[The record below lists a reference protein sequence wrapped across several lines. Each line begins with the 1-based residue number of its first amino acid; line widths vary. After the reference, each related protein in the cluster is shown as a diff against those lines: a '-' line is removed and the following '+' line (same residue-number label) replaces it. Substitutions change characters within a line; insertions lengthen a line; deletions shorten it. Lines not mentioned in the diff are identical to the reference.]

1 MAHLLARLELP
12 SPRLNLEY
20 QIANAESR
28 LAVHTAMHSPGCL
41 TCEMKDEP
49 SQSTHENATA
59 QSEVARGTVLSLVR
73 TCTSVLGLPHRNNI
87 EVNVVVLHASLIRM
101 VCALLCRTGS
111 LTLDEKAKVPDQS
124 ARILCQK
131 SASSPQRIVA
141 PMDFVGW
148 QADKL

>member
-1 MAHLLARLELP
+1 
-12 SPRLNLEY
+12 
-20 QIANAESR
+20 
-28 LAVHTAMHSPGCL
+28 
-41 TCEMKDEP
+41 MKDEP
-49 SQSTHENATA
+49 SQSTHENAIA
-59 QSEVARGTVLSLVR
+59 ESELARGTVLSLVR

-111 LTLDEKAKVPDQS
+111 LALDEKAKGPDQS
-124 ARILCQK
+124 ASILCQK
-131 SASSPQRIVA
+131 SASSPQGIVA